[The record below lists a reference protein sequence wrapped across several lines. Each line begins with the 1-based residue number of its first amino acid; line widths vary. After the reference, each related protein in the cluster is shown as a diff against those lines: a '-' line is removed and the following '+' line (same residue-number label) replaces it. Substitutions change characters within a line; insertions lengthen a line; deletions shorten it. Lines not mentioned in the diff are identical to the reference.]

1 MLTLG
6 ILADTPRA
14 ATGMAV
20 VNGNLAKQLQ
30 WLYSD
35 DVRIIYFARFERS
48 KGVAEQ
54 SGVYDSYEIVGCEG
68 GVWKEETVKELINL
82 YNVDIIYSEDDWWSM
97 EGLIKA
103 TQATKTP
110 FYFMTPIDSLPIQRE
125 AKVLLEKYPYK
136 VFVPNMSYKYLKNGI
151 KLRHAVDSQMFK
163 PVRPKM
169 FDEWTFL
176 WIGRDERR
184 KALGRAILAWEKIRK
199 KHPCKFVV
207 RSNWGATPESR
218 ATYAYIKH
226 KKLPI
231 IMDRMSNCPHAY
243 LAQVYSGCHAFI
255 CTSKAGGCEMSIL
268 EAQACTLPVLATDWT
283 FMCEQMVN
291 KKAGWKIPIE
301 SYDVIGKPKEG
312 GVEGKG
318 RIWGNISVD
327 ELAKKMAWMVDNQD
341 RAIKQGY
348 WGFGWIRDKFSW
360 KNVATKFFNTIM
372 DDLEKRKLYK
382 IVGEI

>member
-6 ILADTPRA
+6 ICADTPRA

-20 VNGNLAKQLQ
+20 VNHNLAYQLSR
-30 WLYSD
+30 LYD
-35 DVRIIYFARFERS
+35 MEMRTIYFARFERG

-54 SGVYDSYEIVGCEG
+54 SSVFEGYEIVSCEG
-68 GVWKEETVKELINL
+68 GVWKEETVKELIDL
-82 YNVDIIYSEDDWWSM
+82 YNVDILYSEDDWWSM
-97 EGLIKA
+97 EGLIKG

-125 AKVLLEKYPYK
+125 AKILLEKYPYK
-136 VFVPNMSYKYLKNGI
+136 VFVPNMSYKYLRNGV
-151 KLRHAVDSQMFK
+151 KLRHAVDTQMFK

-169 FDEWTFL
+169 FKEWTFL
-176 WIGRDERR
+176 WIGRDENR

-207 RSNWGATPESR
+207 RSNWGATPMSR
-218 ATYAYIKH
+218 ATYAYIKN
-226 KKLPI
+226 KNLPI
-231 IMDRMSNCPHAY
+231 IMDRMMNCPHEY
-243 LAQVYSGCHAFI
+243 LAKIYSGCNAFL
-255 CTSKAGGCEMSIL
+255 CTSKAGACEMSIL

-283 FMCEQMVN
+283 FMSEQLVN

-301 SYDVIGKPKEG
+301 SYDVRGKPKEG
-312 GVEGKG
+312 GIEGKG

-327 ELAKKMAWMVDNQD
+327 ELAKKMVWMIENQD
-341 RAIKQGY
+341 KAINQGY
-348 WGFGWIRDKFSW
+348 WSFDWVRKNFNW
-360 KNVATKFFNTIM
+360 KDVAQKFFDTIIE
-372 DDLEKRKLYK
+372 DLEKRKLYK

>member
-1 MLTLG
+1 
-6 ILADTPRA
+6 
-14 ATGMAV
+14 MAV

-30 WLYSD
+30 YLYSD
-35 DVRIIYFARFERS
+35 DMRIIYFARFEQG
-48 KGVAEQ
+48 KGIAKQ
-54 SGVYDSYEIVGCEG
+54 SDIFNTYEIVGCEG

-103 TQATKTP
+103 TEATKTP

-136 VFVPNMSYKYLKNGI
+136 VFVPNMSYRYLKNGV

-163 PVRPKM
+163 PVRPKLHK
-169 FDEWTFL
+169 EWTFL

-207 RSNWGATPESR
+207 RSNWGATPMSR
-218 ATYAYIKH
+218 KTYAYIKH
-226 KKLPI
+226 KNLPI
-231 IMDRMSNCPHAY
+231 ILDRMANCPHEY
-243 LAQVYSGCHAFI
+243 LAKVYSGCNAFI

-283 FMCEQMVN
+283 FMNEQLVN
-291 KKAGWKIPIE
+291 RKAGWKIPVD
-301 SYDVIGKPKEG
+301 SYDVRGKPKES

-318 RIWGNISVD
+318 RIWGNISID
-327 ELAKKMAWMVDNQD
+327 KLAEKMAWMVENQD
-341 RAIKQGY
+341 KAIKQGC

-360 KNVATKFFNTIM
+360 KDVAQKFFNTIF

-382 IVGEI
+382 LVGEI